1 MTDELEINGFLF
13 RAMRPGFDGQA
24 LRACG
29 TPTATATGAELWTS
43 VAKGFTCMKASA
55 AIA

>member
-1 MTDELEINGFLF
+1 VTDELEINGFLF

-24 LRACG
+24 LRARG
-29 TPTATATGAELWTS
+29 TPTATGAELWTS